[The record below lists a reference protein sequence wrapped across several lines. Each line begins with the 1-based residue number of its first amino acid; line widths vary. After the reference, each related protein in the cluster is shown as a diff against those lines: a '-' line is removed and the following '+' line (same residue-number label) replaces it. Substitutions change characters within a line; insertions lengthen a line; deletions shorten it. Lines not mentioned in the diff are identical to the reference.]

1 VDTHGAEG
9 RLTEQK
15 KKRKTSV
22 VVLYNH
28 IGEDP
33 YEQLKEVDPTK
44 LEFKPEYPIKVS
56 TITEEYEDI
65 VKALRRMGYR
75 ARAVNLKNDL
85 KRLERILRR
94 SRPDLVFNLVEFF
107 HDDAEL
113 ETAVAAVFD
122 LYRIPYTG
130 SPPFALGL
138 CLRKGITKR
147 VLQDHGVPTPKFK
160 ILYEPK
166 VPKRLGLK
174 YPLIVKPAWED
185 ASAGVDKDSV
195 LRDPE
200 NPQLLIDLVS
210 RMVKEYDAVM
220 IEEFIEGRELH
231 VSVWGNDDPEALPPV
246 EFDFSKLPPGYPPI
260 ISYAMKWNPLE
271 EVYHRVDTICPA
283 PLDKK
288 VLRRVET
295 VAIRAYEAT
304 ECCDYARLDIRL
316 KDGKP
321 YVLEVNPNP
330 DLTEGVSFMDSAE
343 QAGYTFSEAVAHI
356 AQLALE
362 RKPEPRPA
370 HPTHAELR
378 HGEVGPP
385 RPTPQ
390 KTEDPVAKSLR
401 ELGASE
407 YGTQQPADTPA
418 AEGDGPS
425 IEPGA
430 TPEPAK
436 EST

>member
-1 VDTHGAEG
+1 MDTYDAEES
-9 RLTEQK
+9 LTVEPT

-28 IGEDP
+28 VGEDP
-33 YEQLKEVDPTK
+33 YERLKHVDPTK

-56 TITEEYEDI
+56 TIIEEYEDI
-65 VKALRRMGYR
+65 VKALRRAGYR
-75 ARAVNLKNDL
+75 ARSVNLKNDL

-94 SRPDLVFNLVEFF
+94 SRPDVIFNLVEFF
-107 HDDAEL
+107 HDDSEL

-147 VLQDHGVPTPKFK
+147 VLQDHGVPTPRFK

-185 ASAGVDKDSV
+185 ASAGLDKNSV
-195 LRDPE
+195 IRDPE
-200 NPQLLIDLVS
+200 NPQLLIDQ
-210 RMVKEYDAVM
+210 VKRVYTQYGAVM

-231 VSVWGNDDPEALPPV
+231 ISVWGNDDPEVLPPV
-246 EFDFSKLPPGYPPI
+246 EFDFSKLPPDHPPI

-271 EVYHRVDTICPA
+271 EVYHQVDTICPA
-283 PLDKK
+283 PLEKK
-288 VLRRVET
+288 VLRRIET

-356 AQLALE
+356 AEMALE
-362 RKPEPRPA
+362 RKPEPKPA
-370 HPTHAELR
+370 HPTHAEVR
-378 HGEVGPP
+378 HPEVGPP
-385 RPTPQ
+385 PPTPQ
-390 KTEDPVAKSLR
+390 KSEDPIERSLR
-401 ELGASE
+401 ELEVRE
-407 YGTQQPADTPA
+407 YGGSQP
-418 AEGDGPS
+418 GVS
-425 IEPGA
+425 
-430 TPEPAK
+430 PEPAK